1 MFLID
6 FSSPEPRPKLSRFQ
20 PGHWTANEGETLV
33 ALDVAQEAEL
43 ERQKA
48 TVLVVEDEVLIR
60 LMVADALRAQ
70 GIGVIEASNGDEAQA
85 VLASSIPI
93 DLLLTDIR
101 MPSKMDGLTLAR
113 FARAA
118 RPKLKLIIASS
129 EPADSCGSEVA
140 DAFFHKP
147 YTVSALLRSIKNML
161 KVWDDESKRP

>member
-1 MFLID
+1 
-6 FSSPEPRPKLSRFQ
+6 
-20 PGHWTANEGETLV
+20 V
-33 ALDVAQEAEL
+33 ALDVAQEAQPEP
-43 ERQKA
+43 EKA
-48 TVLVVEDEVLIR
+48 AVLVVEDEVLIR
-60 LMVADALRAQ
+60 LMIADALRAQ

-101 MPSKMDGLTLAR
+101 MPSKMDGLALAR

-129 EPADSCGSEVA
+129 ESADSCGSEVA

-147 YTVSALLRSIKNML
+147 YTVSALLRSIKSLL
-161 KVWDDESKRP
+161 KVSDIESKSP